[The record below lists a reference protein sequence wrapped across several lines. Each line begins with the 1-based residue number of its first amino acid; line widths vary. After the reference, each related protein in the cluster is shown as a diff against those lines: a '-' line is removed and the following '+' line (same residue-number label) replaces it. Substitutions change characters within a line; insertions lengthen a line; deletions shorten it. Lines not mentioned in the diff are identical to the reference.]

1 MLTIRQAQQ
10 KIDFF
15 NKKTQYP
22 ADDAVIALAFS
33 VDLNPLSHL
42 ARVALLDA
50 LFATNLARSKPPSGR
65 QRKSLAEISESIRAS
80 LEHIRPRLQSLDS
93 QNLMMLN
100 VQHQRV
106 QSVIRSVTETLVSC
120 CNNRAFSFATKYLH
134 FLKPALFAP
143 WDSVAP
149 KGAKCL
155 LPELTEES
163 KGVSDK
169 YIELLV
175 VHKHLWS
182 GFSEKE
188 QRALLKYD
196 FETQPK
202 KWRRLN
208 TPVRVVDKILW
219 VTGKSK
225 RDCL

>member
-15 NKKTQYP
+15 NKRTQYP
-22 ADDAVIALAFS
+22 AGDAVITLAFS
-33 VDLNPLSHL
+33 AKVNPLTHL

-50 LFATNLARSKPPSGR
+50 LFATNLAKSRPPSDR
-65 QRKSLAEISESIRAS
+65 QRKPLVEISESIRAS
-80 LEHIRPRLQSLDS
+80 LEDIRHQLQSLDS
-93 QNLMMLN
+93 QKLMMLN
-100 VQHQRV
+100 LQHEQIQR
-106 QSVIRSVTETLVSC
+106 VIRSVTETVVSC

-149 KGAKCL
+149 KGAEGL
-155 LPELTEES
+155 LPGLTWKS
-163 KGVSDK
+163 KGVSGK
-169 YIELLV
+169 YIQLLLV
-175 VHKHLWS
+175 HQHIWS
-182 GFSEKE
+182 GFREKE

-202 KWRRLN
+202 KWRRHN
-208 TPVRVVDKILW
+208 TPVRVVDKVLW

-225 RDCL
+225 SSRV